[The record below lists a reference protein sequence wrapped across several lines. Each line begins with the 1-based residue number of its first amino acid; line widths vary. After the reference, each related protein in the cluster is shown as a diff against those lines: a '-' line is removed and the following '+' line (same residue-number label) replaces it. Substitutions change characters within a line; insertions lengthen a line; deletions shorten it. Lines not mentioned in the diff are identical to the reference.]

1 LNESKVVTIEDRIP
15 KLKQKR
21 KQKAN
26 RRLIFTLSCFFFMIL
41 TVVYF
46 QSPLSKVS
54 DIHINGNE
62 NVTTEELIELSKLSS
77 GTSFWSVN
85 KDQIITNI
93 NKHNEIKE
101 TTVTR
106 KLPNSVVIEVKE
118 LKRVAYVV
126 DTDGKYY
133 PILENGQTLDP
144 TKLPSPTDAPILIN
158 WKNDSDIVGL
168 ASELKKLPES
178 IANSISEIHHEPE
191 ESDPSN
197 IRLLMNNGYEV
208 IATIRDFATKML
220 DYPTVLSELDPSLKG
235 VIYLDVVPYFDQYD
249 TSKGDDVSE
258 SEG

>member
-1 LNESKVVTIEDRIP
+1 MSESKVVTIEDRIP

-26 RRLIFTLSCFFFMIL
+26 RRLIFTLSFFFFMIL

-62 NVTTEELIELSKLSS
+62 NVPTEELIQLSKLNS

-85 KDQIITNI
+85 KDNIIENI
-93 NKHNEIKE
+93 NNHKEIKDI
-101 TTVTR
+101 TVTR
-106 KLPNSVVIEVKE
+106 KLPNIVVIDVEE
-118 LKRVAYVV
+118 FKRVAYIV
-126 DTDGKYY
+126 DNEKYY

-144 TKLPSPTDAPILIN
+144 AELPSPTDAPLLIN

-168 ASELKKLPES
+168 ATELNKLPES
-178 IANSISEIHHEPE
+178 IANSISEIHHEPK

-197 IRLLMNNGYEV
+197 LRLLMNNGYEV
-208 IATIRDFATKML
+208 IATVRGFAEKML
-220 DYPTVLSELDPSLKG
+220 DYPTVISELDPSLKG
-235 VIYLDVVPYFDQYD
+235 VIYLDVVPYFDQYNN
-249 TSKGDDVSE
+249 SKGDDSSE